1 MKTTEEKTVKEWLN
15 TLNEPYKTKA
25 IQQTNEDKK
34 KKKADS
40 LIIAL
45 YKMFV
50 WEDSVEGDEYWRD
63 LVLSLENKGV

>member
-1 MKTTEEKTVKEWLN
+1 MKTTEEKTIKQWLN

-25 IQQTNEDKK
+25 IQQTNEDRLKE
-34 KKKADS
+34 KADS

>member
-1 MKTTEEKTVKEWLN
+1 MKQKEKTIKQWLN

>member
-1 MKTTEEKTVKEWLN
+1 MKQKEKTIKQWLN

-25 IQQTNEDKK
+25 IQQTKEDRLKE
-34 KKKADS
+34 KADS

>member
-1 MKTTEEKTVKEWLN
+1 MKQKEKTIKQWLN

-25 IQQTNEDKK
+25 IQQTNEDRLKEK
-34 KKKADS
+34 VDS
-40 LIIAL
+40 LIIAI

>member
-1 MKTTEEKTVKEWLN
+1 MKQKEKTIKQWLN

-25 IQQTNEDKK
+25 IQQTNKDRLKE
-34 KKKADS
+34 KADS

>member
-1 MKTTEEKTVKEWLN
+1 MKQKEKTIKQWLN

-25 IQQTNEDKK
+25 LQQTNKDILKEKV
-34 KKKADS
+34 DS

>member
-1 MKTTEEKTVKEWLN
+1 MKQKEKTIKQWLN

-25 IQQTNEDKK
+25 IQQTNEDILKEK
-34 KKKADS
+34 VNS
-40 LIIAL
+40 LIVAI

-50 WEDSVEGDEYWRD
+50 WEDSQQGDEYWRD

>member
-1 MKTTEEKTVKEWLN
+1 MKQKEKTIKQWLN

-25 IQQTNEDKK
+25 IQQTNEDRLKE
-34 KKKADS
+34 KADS

>member
-1 MKTTEEKTVKEWLN
+1 MKQKEKTIKQWLN

-25 IQQTNEDKK
+25 IQQTNKDRLKEKV
-34 KKKADS
+34 DS

>member
-1 MKTTEEKTVKEWLN
+1 MKTTEEKTIKQWLN

-25 IQQTNEDKK
+25 LQQTNKDRLKEKV
-34 KKKADS
+34 DS